1 VQKSINI
8 EPVNTLKSSTLCKR
22 AERANGG
29 RSQEF
34 VALVNGEE
42 AALLSY
48 EYWSDQSVGF
58 IYEIFVLPEFRKQGI
73 GALLLSYA
81 EERARQLH
89 CTYIRLEPYALD
101 QVTDRDRL
109 VAWYT
114 KNGYFQKSNDPKK
127 MEKDLTTMPA

>member
-1 VQKSINI
+1 VQISINI
-8 EPVNTLKSSTLCKR
+8 ELVNTLQNLILRNR

-34 VALVNGEE
+34 VALVNGVE

-48 EYWSDQSVGF
+48 EDWSEQSVGF
-58 IYEIFVLPEFRKQGI
+58 IYEIFVLQEFRKQGI
-73 GALLLSYA
+73 GASLLSYA
-81 EERARQLH
+81 EELARKLH
-89 CTYIRLEPYALD
+89 CTCIQLEPYALGQEVD
-101 QVTDRDRL
+101 LERL

-114 KNGYFQKSNDPKK
+114 KNGYFQKPNDPEK